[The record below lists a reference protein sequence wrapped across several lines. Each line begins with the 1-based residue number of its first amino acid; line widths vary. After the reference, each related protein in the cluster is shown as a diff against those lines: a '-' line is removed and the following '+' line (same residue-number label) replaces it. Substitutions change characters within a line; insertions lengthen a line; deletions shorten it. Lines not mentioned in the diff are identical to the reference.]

1 MGKNGKGYGW
11 GKGGSV
17 KGEIRTRVKGGEK
30 REGEKREGVRV
41 GKRDKGGEKRE
52 GLRGGKRGKG

>member
-1 MGKNGKGYGW
+1 VGKRGKGYGW

-30 REGEKREGVRV
+30 REGEKREGLRV
-41 GKRDKGGEKRE
+41 GER
-52 GLRGGKRGKG
+52 GKRGKGGEKGQG